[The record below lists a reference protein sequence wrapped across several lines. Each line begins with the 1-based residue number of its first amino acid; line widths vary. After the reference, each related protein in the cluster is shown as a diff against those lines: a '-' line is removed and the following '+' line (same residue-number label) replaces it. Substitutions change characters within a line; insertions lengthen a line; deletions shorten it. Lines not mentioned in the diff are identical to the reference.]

1 MSDEC
6 YGRGIGVLAI
16 HDVISLNK
24 LVMQLLKYTGVRQL
38 LYNPKSIP
46 NPDNIKNVDGEF
58 IPAKDINNA
67 VKELP
72 KGSQFQSYQEIARLQ
87 ATLKKV
93 FFDED
98 LPDLNDSVRS
108 VYELQ
113 RRRTKILSEI
123 GNEADRLQSELIEP
137 LINIIVEVLT
147 KKGLLEDIST
157 DNNISIK
164 HVTPITKNEAREEFT
179 RLNYGIQMLEPL
191 RDPETARNLNRG
203 KYLSYVAKLLDLEP
217 DVLKDEA
224 QVREEEKQLAEQQ
237 AIQQQAIQAETAQ
250 KVTQAQSEANNQGNN
265 PNVS

>member
-1 MSDEC
+1 
-6 YGRGIGVLAI
+6 
-16 HDVISLNK
+16 
-24 LVMQLLKYTGVRQL
+24 MQLIKYTGIRQL
-38 LYNPKSIP
+38 LFDPKKIP
-46 NPDNIKNVDGEF
+46 NPGEIKNVDGEL
-58 IPAKDINNA
+58 IPIKNDINNA
-67 VKELP
+67 IKELP
-72 KGSQFQSYQEIARLQ
+72 RGSQFQSYQEIARLQ

-147 KKGLLEDIST
+147 KKGLLEDISK

-191 RDPETARNLNRG
+191 RDPATAQNINRG
-203 KYLSYVAKLLDLEP
+203 KYLNTIAKLLDLESG
-217 DVLKDEA
+217 VLKDEA
-224 QVREEEKQLAEQQ
+224 RVRLEDQKIAEAQEDQALAQT
-237 AIQQQAIQAETAQ
+237 AETAEKSTKAVQ
-250 KVTQAQSEANNQGNN
+250 VATQGNNQGKGQQAQ
-265 PNVS
+265 